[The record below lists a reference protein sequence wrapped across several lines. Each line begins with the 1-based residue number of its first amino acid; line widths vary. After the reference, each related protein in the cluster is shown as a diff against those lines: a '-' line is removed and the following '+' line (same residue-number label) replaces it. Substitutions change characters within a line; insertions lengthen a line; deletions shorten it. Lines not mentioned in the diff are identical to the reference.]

1 MGERQRPPVVV
12 DARHAQ
18 GAAILRRRDV
28 RGGKVRGGIVVVVVV
43 TRVCVGHDRPAPD
56 IVGVGEMVAAGI
68 GVSSRT
74 GIGALPVAVSAAH
87 VVSRFVAHGVAAVDR
102 VDVTHVASVVH
113 AVEEFEGLAGIAGI
127 LESDAGGVAARTVD
141 EERHRVGAALVPQ
154 LREFRERAF
163 AGTHAQQQFIVDR
176 RPRTVYLHDADQA
189 IAELVVES
197 RIGKH
202 RVHLVDGV
210 VGEIVNAVEFKLH
223 ALRLRSLVEGDEDI
237 DDALLRGEGEGT
249 GIGQTQFGRR
259 GFLS

>member
-28 RGGKVRGGIVVVVVV
+28 RGGKVGGGIVVVVVV
-43 TRVCVGHDRPAPD
+43 TRVRVGHDRAAPD

-68 GVSSRT
+68 RVPTGS

-87 VVSRFVAHGVAAVDR
+87 VVSRFVAHGVAAVNR
-102 VDVTHVASVVH
+102 VDVAHVAGVVH

-141 EERHRVGAALVPQ
+141 EERNRVGAALVPQ
-154 LREFRERAF
+154 LREFREAAF
-163 AGTHAQQQFIVDR
+163 AGTHAQQQFVVDY
-176 RPRTVYLHDADQA
+176 RPRAVDFHNAGQA
-189 IAELVVES
+189 VAKLVVEL

-202 RVHLVDGV
+202 RVHLADGI
-210 VGEIVNAVEFKLH
+210 VGEIVHAVEAKLH
-223 ALRLRSLVEGDEDI
+223 ALRLRALVEGDEDI
-237 DDALLRGEGEGT
+237 DDALLIGEGKGA
-249 GIGQTQFGRR
+249 GIG
-259 GFLS
+259 